1 MSLAIMKNGFK
12 EWCRTMIGIDA
23 YFLKVMYKGQ
33 LMVVVGRN
41 ANNNMYTIAM
51 AVVEIASTDIW
62 T

>member
-1 MSLAIMKNGFK
+1 MSLTIMKNGFK
-12 EWCRTMIGIDA
+12 EWCRPMIGIDA

-33 LMVVVGRN
+33 LMAVVGRN

-51 AVVEIASTDIW
+51 AVVETETKDIC